1 MVVDLKQSRLGAD
14 QPPEAFEVG
23 AAETNLGQAAA
34 SETAVADVLAG
45 GEGRDL
51 VPPHLQDELGDRFV
65 DVCADATVGDPAGR
79 VMLRRRDGHQ
89 RIGPPRPAFASAWRN
104 ASPTVIVRGRR
115 GAVAMPGRRGGRGA
129 VCSTCSRRVRS
140 LRASFELTVEHVL
153 ERLRLL
159 EAAADVGAQAEADD
173 VRGALPGLALLGA
186 HSKLDVPVLHAG
198 SVPSTAVG
206 SSKPPW
212 RDPGP
217 KDLQGRGLSRVAFGG
232 ALSERAPGRG
242 SLVDAPP

>member
-1 MVVDLKQSRLGAD
+1 LCGASRRRRHAGTTRRARGCLLDLL
-14 QPPEAFEVG
+14 
-23 AAETNLGQAAA
+23 AA
-34 SETAVADVLAG
+34 SSFLAG
-45 GEGRDL
+45 
-51 VPPHLQDELGDRFV
+51 
-65 DVCADATVGDPAGR
+65 
-79 VMLRRRDGHQ
+79 
-89 RIGPPRPAFASAWRN
+89 I
-104 ASPTVIVRGRR
+104 
-115 GAVAMPGRRGGRGA
+115 
-129 VCSTCSRRVRS
+129 
-140 LRASFELTVEHVL
+140 FELTVEHVL